1 MVREK
6 KPTLKEIAEL
16 AGVTKATVSL
26 VLNNTGRVSQEL
38 REKVKRIADEL
49 DYRPNVIAQG
59 LARQHMKLIGM
70 VIPSFHDDFSH
81 EVFLG
86 IENYAKERGYKIL
99 VGLTNN
105 EGAAEDS
112 IIEEFLQLNSAGLI
126 IQPSPQVDSKERMYR
141 KLMQEKVPFAFY
153 TRYPLDGNTDYN
165 RVLCDDVLGGRLA
178 VQHLIEKGHQRIAF
192 YTNRYVKGTNDT
204 INKRKG
210 YELAHQQAGLPV
222 DPQLTISSDMFS
234 DERPISDW
242 VREHGV
248 TAIFVSTDYSAINIM
263 EKLQNNGIR
272 IPEDVAIVGYDDI
285 RMAKLCTPKLTTVR
299 VPKKEIGMKTAEM
312 VLSMIEHPIKRHQ
325 HEVIEMPELVIR
337 RSS

>member
-16 AGVTKATVSL
+16 AGVTKATVSM
-26 VLNNTGRVSQEL
+26 VLNNTGRVSQEQ

-105 EGAAEDS
+105 EGDAEDS

-126 IQPSPQVDSKERMYR
+126 IHPSPVVDSEERMYR
-141 KLMQEKVPFAFY
+141 QLQQEKVPFVFY
-153 TRYPLDGNTDYN
+153 TRYPIDGNSDYN

-192 YTNRYVKGTNDT
+192 YTNRYVKNTNDS
-204 INKRKG
+204 INKKIG
-210 YELAHQQAGLPV
+210 YERAHQEADLPI
-222 DPQLTISSDMFS
+222 DPKLSVSSDMFS
-234 DERPISDW
+234 AENPLSKW
-242 VREHGV
+242 VQEHQV
-248 TAIFVSTDYSAINIM
+248 TAIFVSTDYTAITIM
-263 EKLQNNGIR
+263 EKLQDSGFR
-272 IPEDVAIVGYDDI
+272 IPEDIAIVGYDDI
-285 RMAKLCTPKLTTVR
+285 RMAKQCTPKLTTVR

-312 VLSMIEHPIKRHQ
+312 VLSMIEHGMQRHKQ
-325 HEVIEMPELVIR
+325 EIIETPELIVR